1 MATELLEVE
10 LEFSKDLAS
19 KCSGLV
25 SRLED
30 EAATEATECNPDKCV
45 LLGTILSKNLRLS
58 FRKFCNKHKKIRV
71 STKNDNYSTFWDT
84 LIFALVDTLK
94 STICTES
101 GCQLKSKIRVSTKM
115 ENLPGLQS
123 MRLQ

>member
-1 MATELLEVE
+1 MLSIVPVLATELLEFE
-10 LEFSKDLAS
+10 LEFSNDLAS

-58 FRKFCNKHKKIRV
+58 LRKFCKY
-71 STKNDNYSTFWDT
+71 TK
-84 LIFALVDTLK
+84 V
-94 STICTES
+94 
-101 GCQLKSKIRVSTKM
+101 GCVLTS
-115 ENLPGLQS
+115 
-123 MRLQ
+123 

>member
-58 FRKFCNKHKKIRV
+58 FRKFCNKVQKLGFPGPQNQKLGRPQKVMIIQL
-71 STKNDNYSTFWDT
+71 
-84 LIFALVDTLK
+84 LIFALVDTLY
-94 STICTES
+94 SIICTEL
-101 GCQLKSKIRVSTKM
+101 GCQLK
-115 ENLPGLQS
+115 
-123 MRLQ
+123 

>member
-58 FRKFCNKHKKIRV
+58 FRKFCNNYKNIRV
-71 STKNDNYSTFWDT
+71 YT
-84 LIFALVDTLK
+84 
-94 STICTES
+94 
-101 GCQLKSKIRVSTKM
+101 KSKIRVSTKVKIRVSTKVPRY
-115 ENLPGLQS
+115 LGLS
-123 MRLQ
+123 VKL